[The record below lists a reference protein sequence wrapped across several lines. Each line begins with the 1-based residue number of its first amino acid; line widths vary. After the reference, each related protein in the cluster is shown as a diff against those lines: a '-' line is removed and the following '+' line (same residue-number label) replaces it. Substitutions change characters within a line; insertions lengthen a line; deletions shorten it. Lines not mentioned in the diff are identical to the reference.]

1 MSLYLTF
8 KNSFMCMCVL
18 PVYMYV
24 SALCVPGACGSQK
37 GALDSLQL
45 KLEMVVTNYMGFGI

>member
-1 MSLYLTF
+1 
-8 KNSFMCMCVL
+8 MCMCVL

-24 SALCVPGACGSQK
+24 SALYVPGACGSQK